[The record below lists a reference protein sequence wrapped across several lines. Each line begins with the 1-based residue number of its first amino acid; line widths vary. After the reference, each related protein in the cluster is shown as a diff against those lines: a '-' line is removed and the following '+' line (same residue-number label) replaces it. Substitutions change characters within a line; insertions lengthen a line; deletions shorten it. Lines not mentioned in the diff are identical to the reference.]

1 MGTELYFFLRGGG
14 CALEGG
20 RGQSGDGVGSDSTRR
35 GEDKH
40 SGAGARRQ
48 LVLNTVTVDSQQNE
62 YRDSQTN
69 DK

>member
-14 CALEGG
+14 GALEGG